1 MTAPPPFRTLRRF
14 LPRSGAER
22 CGLCGAALAPGH
34 PHLFAVETR
43 RLVCACDPCSIL
55 FERRG
60 ALEYRRVGRDVRT
73 LPDFRMSD
81 AEWES
86 LLIPIGLAFFVY
98 STAASRV
105 VALYPGPAGLTESM
119 LSLEAWSGIA
129 ERNPAA
135 GRMQPDVE
143 ALLVNR
149 VGGAREHYLVPIDR
163 CYELTG
169 LIRMHWRGLSGGEDV
184 WREIGSF
191 FQKLKETGDA

>member
-14 LPRSGAER
+14 LPGRGAER
-22 CGLCGAALAPGH
+22 CELCGATLAPGH
-34 PHLFAVETR
+34 PHLFAVGTR
-43 RLVCACDPCSIL
+43 RLVCACDPCAIL
-55 FERRG
+55 FESRG
-60 ALEYRRVGRDVRT
+60 ASQYRRVGRDVRD
-73 LPDFRMSD
+73 LPDFQMTD

-98 STAASRV
+98 STAAGRV

-119 LSLEAWSGIA
+119 LSLDAWAGIV
-129 ERNPAA
+129 ERNPVA

-169 LIRMHWRGLSGGEDV
+169 LIRLHWRGLSGGEDA
-184 WREIGSF
+184 WREIGGF
-191 FQKLKETGDA
+191 FQKLKEAGRA